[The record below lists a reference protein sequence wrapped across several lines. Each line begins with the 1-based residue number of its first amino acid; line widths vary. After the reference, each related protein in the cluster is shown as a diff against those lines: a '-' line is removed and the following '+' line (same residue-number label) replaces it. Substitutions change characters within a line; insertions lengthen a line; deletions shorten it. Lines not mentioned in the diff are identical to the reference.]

1 VMATWQSPGSRH
13 PVSAFKRA
21 QVPSSSISNWQLP
34 IKPPEAAL
42 LGQWHLPPMR
52 CLSCSRIDAEHADG
66 HRRYLPRVIWVCA
79 PGTLETQVAT
89 VQTAIALGLFV
100 LLLRVLNKNA
110 SHLLVQVL
118 PGQPSG
124 VNLQTIMIIVNVI
137 WRLAIKKM
145 EPGWF

>member
-1 VMATWQSPGSRH
+1 
-13 PVSAFKRA
+13 
-21 QVPSSSISNWQLP
+21 
-34 IKPPEAAL
+34 
-42 LGQWHLPPMR
+42 
-52 CLSCSRIDAEHADG
+52 
-66 HRRYLPRVIWVCA
+66 
-79 PGTLETQVAT
+79 

-100 LLLRVLNKNA
+100 LLLRVLNKKA
-110 SHLLVQVL
+110 SHLLIQVL